1 MNQSDDQKVKCINGM
16 SLPATIKSVVKEYI
30 FKEGNI
36 WNSKV
41 YTILYHFVMKRSL
54 NGSLIGSLS
63 PFQCLHPFAS
73 FVKYCKE

>member
-16 SLPATIKSVVKEYI
+16 SLPATRMQYI